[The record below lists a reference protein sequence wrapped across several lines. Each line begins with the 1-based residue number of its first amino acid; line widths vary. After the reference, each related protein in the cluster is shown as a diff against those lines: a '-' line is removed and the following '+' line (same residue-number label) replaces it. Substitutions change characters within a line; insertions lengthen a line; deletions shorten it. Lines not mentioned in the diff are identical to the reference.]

1 MKFLEWFLFIGFAIL
16 AGLFAS
22 GVIHHYF
29 SKRTSFSQYEGEVTK
44 YPVVVMR
51 LKTKD
56 PDVEINYRS
65 KGMKMWQKLE
75 IGENHLRNDNNQTEK
90 VILDSLEDVKGRRA
104 FRIIPITPFLHKE
117 AIPSGHVKMYVKGG
131 KEANMYFYISSLE
144 KSPGII
150 HSYWKDVNPLL
161 ILIRKNMKV
170 IYNMQPQIT
179 KYLEQLGK
187 CQNEA
192 FYVCIASQIDL
203 IEFNECSNKCIP
215 NVFSNMFKRI

>member
-1 MKFLEWFLFIGFAIL
+1 M
-16 AGLFAS
+16 
-22 GVIHHYF
+22 
-29 SKRTSFSQYEGEVTK
+29 K
-44 YPVVVMR
+44 YPVVLIKAKRQHPV
-51 LKTKD
+51 
-56 PDVEINYRS
+56 VEINYKS

-90 VILDSLEDVKGRRA
+90 VILDSLEDIKGRRA
-104 FRIIPITPFLHKE
+104 FRIIPLTPFLNKE
-117 AIPSGHVKMYVKGG
+117 EVPCGYVKMYVKGR

-150 HSYWKDVNPLL
+150 HSYWKDGNPLL

-170 IYNMQPQIT
+170 INNMQPQIT